1 MKKGNVLTNDL
12 TLTDCAASI
21 KEWNLAILKAEQA
34 TAARIEASKTSKR
47 GKNRSSKS
55 K

>member
-12 TLTDCAASI
+12 TLTDCASA

>member
-12 TLTDCAASI
+12 TLTDCASA

-34 TAARIEASKTSKR
+34 TAARIEAAKTSKR
-47 GKNRSSKS
+47 GKNRSSKG